1 MLHKRRLTP
10 IVALI
15 EAWGPLPDLGRW
27 GQMNARGLLC
37 VKMLLLEPFQTK
49 FMAAATAPGTH
60 LAALSLP
67 RGTGKSRL
75 AAHLVERIL
84 TPSDAL
90 FRPGT
95 ESVLCAASI
104 EQARIVY
111 RFARAELE
119 GLGGYRFIDSAT
131 RAAILHKATNTRLR
145 VIGSNGKTAMGLV
158 GCPWAIADEPGS
170 WETTGGQLLF
180 DALETSK
187 GKPGSPLRSLYIG
200 TLAPSTSGWWH
211 ELSLGKSG
219 KGRAIKCLQG
229 DRAKW
234 DDWREV
240 RRVNPL
246 TRISPEFR
254 KQLRAEL
261 KAAIADSRLKARFLS
276 YRLNLPSADEATM
289 LLTVDDFEQMAG
301 REVADRRGRPIV
313 AIDLGG
319 GRAWSAATAIWQSG
333 RVEALAIAPGIPD
346 ISTQEDR
353 DQVPRG
359 TYGRLLQS
367 GRLRMAHGLRVQPPA
382 ALMAAVKE
390 EWGEPELIV
399 CDRFRLGELKDC
411 VNGTQVI
418 PRVSRWSEAGD
429 DIRSLRR
436 LVKDGPWSVEETSR
450 PLLAASLSVAMVKN
464 DDAGNTRL
472 TKKASNNTARDDVAA
487 ALVLG
492 AGVFQRARAQPKR
505 AGAYLGTA

>member
-1 MLHKRRLTP
+1 MRR
-10 IVALI
+10 
-15 EAWGPLPDLGRW
+15 
-27 GQMNARGLLC
+27 QH
-37 VKMLLLEPFQTK
+37 PFQTK

-67 RGTGKSRL
+67 RGNGKSRL

-261 KAAIADSRLKARFLS
+261 KAAIADSRLKARC

>member
-1 MLHKRRLTP
+1 M
-10 IVALI
+10 I
-15 EAWGPLPDLGRW
+15 
-27 GQMNARGLLC
+27 
-37 VKMLLLEPFQTK
+37 LEPFQTK
-49 FMAAATAPGTH
+49 FMAAATAPRTH

-67 RGTGKSRL
+67 RGNGKSRL

-84 TPSDAL
+84 DPADPL

-104 EQARIVY
+104 EQARIVF

-119 GLGGYRFIDSAT
+119 PSGEYRFIDSAT
-131 RAAILHKATNTRLR
+131 RAAILHKSTNTRLR
-145 VIGSNGKTAMGLV
+145 VLGSNGKTAFGLV
-158 GCPWAIADEPGS
+158 GCPWVIADEPGS
-170 WETTGGQLLF
+170 WEVTGGQLLY
-180 DALETSK
+180 DAIETSK
-187 GKPGSPLRSLYIG
+187 GKAGSPLRSLYIG
-200 TLAPSTSGWWH
+200 TIAPSMGGWWAD
-211 ELSLGKSG
+211 LATSKSG
-219 KGRAIKCLQG
+219 KGRVVMTMQG
-229 DRAKW
+229 SRETW
-234 DDWREV
+234 DQWRTV
-240 RRVNPL
+240 ARCNPL
-246 TRISPEFR
+246 TKIAPEFR
-254 KQLRAEL
+254 KQLREEL

-301 REVADRRGRPIV
+301 REVAARRGRPIV

-333 RVEALAIAPGIPD
+333 RIEAMAVAPGIPC
-346 ISTQEDR
+346 IEEQENR
-353 DQVPRG
+353 DQVPPG
-359 TYGRLLQS
+359 TYSRLLQT

-382 ALMAAVKE
+382 ALVAAITE
-390 EWGEPELIV
+390 AWGEPELIV

-411 VNGTQVI
+411 VNGTQVV

-429 DIRSLRR
+429 DIRALRR
-436 LVKDGPWSVEETSR
+436 LVKDGPLSVEEASR

-464 DDAGNTRL
+464 DDGGNTRL
-472 TKKASNNTARDDVAA
+472 VKKASNNTARDDVAA

-492 AGVFQRARAQPKR
+492 AGVFQRSRSQPKR

>member
-1 MLHKRRLTP
+1 MQ
-10 IVALI
+10 AL
-15 EAWGPLPDLGRW
+15 
-27 GQMNARGLLC
+27 GQYNARGLLC
-37 VKMLLLEPFQTK
+37 VKMNLEPFQTA
-49 FMAAATAPGTH
+49 FMKAATAPRAH

-67 RGTGKSRL
+67 RGNGKSRL

-84 TPSDAL
+84 SPADPL
-90 FRPGT
+90 FKPGS

-104 EQARIVY
+104 EQARIVF

-119 GLGGYRFIDSAT
+119 GLGEYRFIDSAT
-131 RAAILHKATNTRLR
+131 RAAILHLPTNTRLR
-145 VIGSNGKTAMGLV
+145 VIGSNGKTAFGLV
-158 GCPWAIADEPGS
+158 GCPWAICDEPGA
-170 WETTGGQLLF
+170 WETVGGQLLF
-180 DALETSK
+180 DAIETSK

-200 TLAPSTSGWWH
+200 TLSPATAGWWH
-211 ELSLGKSG
+211 ELALGKSG
-219 KGRAIKCLQG
+219 QGRAIKCLQG

-234 DDWREV
+234 DSWAEV

-246 TRISPEFR
+246 TKISPEFR
-254 KQLRAEL
+254 KQLRSEL
-261 KAAIADSRLKARFLS
+261 KAAIADSRLKARFMS
-276 YRLNLPSADEATM
+276 YRLNLPSADESTM
-289 LLTVDDFEQMAG
+289 LLTVDDFEQMAS

-333 RVEALAIAPGIPD
+333 RIEALAIAPGIPD
-346 ISTQEDR
+346 IDTQEDR

-359 TYGRLLQS
+359 TYGRLLQT
-367 GRLRMAHGLRVQPPA
+367 GRLRLAHGLRVQPPA
-382 ALMAAVKE
+382 ALMAAITE
-390 EWGEPELIV
+390 AWGEPELII

-411 VNGTQVI
+411 VNGTQVV

-429 DIRSLRR
+429 DIRALRR
-436 LVKDGPWSVEETSR
+436 LVKDGPLSVEETSR

-464 DDAGNTRL
+464 DDQGNTRL

-492 AGVFQRARAQPKR
+492 AGVFQRSRSQPKR